1 MIYFDNAAT
10 TYPKPQCVYDA
21 VNEGMQ
27 KFSFNSGRGSYSAAS
42 ETFAMIQNTREKLA
56 KIANTNPQ
64 NIVFT
69 SSATE
74 SLNIIIN
81 GLDIKRG
88 DIIYISPFEHNS
100 IVRTLHNC
108 GAIIKIIP
116 FSKYD
121 WSLIEDKYNDML
133 AIDKPKAVIISH
145 ISNVTGYELPYENI
159 FTKAKKYNI
168 ITVLDSAQGF
178 GTYKVNTKNVD
189 YLVFAGHKSLY
200 SVFGV
205 AGIAVL
211 SNNKLKIFKAG
222 GTGSDSLNPD
232 MPDEMPNRLEAGS
245 LNSVAIYAL
254 NKSIDFILDSGFSNI
269 KHELT
274 SYLISKLKEFD
285 DVIIYCPSTLTT
297 NGIVSFNIKGFT
309 ADDVGK
315 ILASQYDICVRTG
328 YHCAPYIHDFIDD
341 KKFAG
346 CVRVSFS
353 GFNTKE
359 EIDVLV
365 LAIKNIVGGV

>member
-27 KFSFNSGRGSYSAAS
+27 KYSFNSGRGSYSAAS
-42 ETFAMIQNTREKLA
+42 ETFSMIQNTREKLA
-56 KIANTNPQ
+56 KMANTISQ

-74 SLNIIIN
+74 SLNIIIY
-81 GLDIKRG
+81 GLGIEHG
-88 DIIYISPFEHNS
+88 DIVYVSPFEHNS
-100 IVRTLHNC
+100 IIRTLHNC
-108 GAIIKIIP
+108 GAIIKLIP
-116 FSKYD
+116 FSKED
-121 WSLIEDKYNDML
+121 WSFIEDEYNDML
-133 AIDKPKAVIISH
+133 VVDKPKAVIISH

-159 FTKAKKYNI
+159 FAKAKKYNI

-178 GTYKVNTKNVD
+178 GTYKVNTNNID

-200 SVFGV
+200 GVFGV
-205 AGIAVL
+205 AGIVVF
-211 SNNKLKIFKAG
+211 NNDKLKIFKTG
-222 GTGSDSLNPD
+222 GTGTDSLNPN
-232 MPDEMPNRLEAGS
+232 MPDELPDRLEAGS

-254 NKSIDFILDSGFSNI
+254 NKSIDFILNSEFASK

-285 DVIIYCPSTLTT
+285 DVIIYCPPTLTT
-297 NGIVSFNIKGFT
+297 NGIVSFNIKGFMS
-309 ADDVGK
+309 DDVGK
-315 ILASQYDICVRTG
+315 ILASQYNICVRTG
-328 YHCAPYIHDFIDD
+328 YHCAPFVHDFIND

-359 EIDVLV
+359 EIDVLIQ
-365 LAIKNIVGGV
+365 AIREMIL